1 MHCQYQALTC
11 FTCVCLSIGK
21 QNLKPEMPGI
31 GSEGLMERLT
41 NIPSQVPSDRR
52 ENAVIDDVIP

>member
-1 MHCQYQALTC
+1 
-11 FTCVCLSIGK
+11 
-21 QNLKPEMPGI
+21 MPGI